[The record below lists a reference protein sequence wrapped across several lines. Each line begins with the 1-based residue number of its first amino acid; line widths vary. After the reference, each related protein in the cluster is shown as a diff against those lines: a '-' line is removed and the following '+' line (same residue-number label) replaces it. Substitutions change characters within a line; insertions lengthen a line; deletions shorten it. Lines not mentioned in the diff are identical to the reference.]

1 VLGAVLA
8 AALAAALVP
17 ALPWAAQA
25 RPADLAA
32 TKLTRNVAAAATQCN
47 MGFGVRK
54 AKTDKQD
61 ALELMSGRADLDEYG
76 WFRLAADPSWKPVAT
91 LDSSGRGHMHSLHYL
106 LPLLRYGVRTGD
118 TAMVDRF
125 YFLIRDWLRDN
136 PPGGATSRY
145 AWGPPIYEG
154 FRAQVLVCAAAGPRG
169 GQQWLLRGLVRHGQV
184 MSDPRR
190 YEGVNNASLHQSM
203 GLYALGETMKRPKW
217 RATAISREA
226 SLAVKLIQADGSDE
240 EGALEY
246 AVNDYRWFGQ
256 AAERL
261 RRGGD
266 AVPPEV
272 MRYTAMPAFIAQA
285 TRPDG
290 KIEALGDTTPVP
302 LVQSRWAGTAAEFPA
317 TGGAS
322 GVAPTSTFAA
332 YAGGYVFGRS
342 GWGTSRPLA
351 DETFYSVRGGRA
363 TPHAHDDSGAVT
375 LYAHGS
381 PLLVDTGKW
390 RYTYGTTRSFVV
402 SRAAHNAVLV
412 NGVKRTRLRPEMT
425 TASVNGLDITTVVDR
440 GYAGVTLTRTIAYD
454 RADDT
459 LVVWDRLS
467 SPAKSVTASQQWG
480 LGRDRAVDL
489 SGDVAHTNGPGAN
502 VSMLF
507 TSGGA
512 PLDVAKGQ
520 KSPLRGWNSIAY
532 GELSPSPSLRAT
544 QKGNE
549 LSWLTVIAPRADGVP
564 ASAVS
569 ASASVSQTAT
579 SVALTSP
586 TGRGT
591 VNLDAFGGGSRTDFG
606 SVTPAAVP
614 TADIVLAGKRTAIR
628 ATGLTPGESATLEQL
643 PVGAVG
649 WTPVAEGAAT
659 AAGTIDLRI
668 TPTATADYR
677 VVAEGGASTP
687 VRVTAAAPPQPAT
700 GFTATSTGR
709 GKVTVSWVP
718 PTDTGGTYL
727 VKQVV
732 EVAGRKID
740 VAPDAT
746 TLEVTGVVPGQ
757 RTVKV
762 RAVNPVARSP
772 WTATSVAVPA
782 YPSVSAPA
790 RVRKGTTVTVTLR
803 GLLPGERPVVTI
815 DPVKGATVTRRPA
828 VSTAGT
834 ATLRWTVRSR
844 TKVVAVS
851 GGVRSDPRVIRLR

>member
-1 VLGAVLA
+1 
-8 AALAAALVP
+8 
-17 ALPWAAQA
+17 
-25 RPADLAA
+25 
-32 TKLTRNVAAAATQCN
+32 
-47 MGFGVRK
+47 
-54 AKTDKQD
+54 
-61 ALELMSGRADLDEYG
+61 
-76 WFRLAADPSWKPVAT
+76 
-91 LDSSGRGHMHSLHYL
+91 
-106 LPLLRYGVRTGD
+106 
-118 TAMVDRF
+118 
-125 YFLIRDWLRDN
+125 
-136 PPGGATSRY
+136 
-145 AWGPPIYEG
+145 
-154 FRAQVLVCAAAGPRG
+154 
-169 GQQWLLRGLVRHGQV
+169 
-184 MSDPRR
+184 
-190 YEGVNNASLHQSM
+190 
-203 GLYALGETMKRPKW
+203 
-217 RATAISREA
+217 
-226 SLAVKLIQADGSDE
+226 
-240 EGALEY
+240 
-246 AVNDYRWFGQ
+246 
-256 AAERL
+256 
-261 RRGGD
+261 
-266 AVPPEV
+266 
-272 MRYTAMPAFIAQA
+272 MPAFIAQA

-290 KIEALGDTTPVP
+290 RIEALGDTTPAALVP
-302 LVQSRWAGTAAEFPA
+302 SRWAGTAAEFPA

-390 RYTYGTTRSFVV
+390 RYTYGTTRNFVV

-425 TASVNGLDITTVVDR
+425 TATVNGLDITTVVDR
-440 GYAGVTLTRTIAYD
+440 GYSGVTLTRTVAYD

-467 SPAKSVTASQQWG
+467 SPSKSVTASQQWG

-489 SGDVAHTNGPGAN
+489 SGDVAHTSGPGAN

-569 ASASVSQTAT
+569 ASASVSQTAA

-614 TADIVLAGKRTAIR
+614 RADIVLSGSRTVVR

-649 WTPVAEGAAT
+649 WTRVAEGSAT
-659 AAGTIDLRI
+659 AAGTIDLPV
-668 TPTATADYR
+668 TPTASADYR
-677 VVAEGGASTP
+677 VVAEGGASAP
-687 VRVTAAAPPQPAT
+687 VRVTAAFPPQPAA
-700 GFTATSTGR
+700 GVTATPTGR
-709 GKVTVSWVP
+709 GKVTVSWTP
-718 PTDTGGTYL
+718 STDTGGTYL

-732 EVAGRKID
+732 QVGSRTID

-746 TLEVTGVVPGQ
+746 SLEVTGVVPGQ
-757 RTVKV
+757 RAVQV

-772 WTATSVAVPA
+772 WATTSVTVPA
-782 YPSVSAPA
+782 YPSVSAPGT
-790 RVRKGTTVTVTLR
+790 VRKGTTVTLALR

-815 DPVKGATVTRRPA
+815 DPAKGATVTRRPS
-828 VSTAGT
+828 VSAAGT

-844 TKVVAVS
+844 TKVVVVS